1 MKTST
6 ALLTKFEASVYLYD
20 LYQATIDTFGLP
32 DERPN
37 FYSLINEN
45 RRNPASLDA
54 IKRGHPRG
62 NRGHYSTIPTVR
74 LGKQV
79 YFIPSKLDEWFEFH
93 YAPKVFEAAGI
104 VVVSTI

>member
-1 MKTST
+1 MKPTT
-6 ALLTKFEASVYLYD
+6 FLTKFEAAVYLHE
-20 LYQATIDTFGLP
+20 LYQAAIDTHGLP

-45 RRNPASLDA
+45 RRNPASSDA
-54 IKRGHPRG
+54 IRRGIPRG
-62 NRGHYSTIPTVR
+62 NRGYYSTIPTVR

-93 YAPKVFEAAGI
+93 YLPKMLEVA
-104 VVVSTI
+104 

>member
-1 MKTST
+1 MKP
-6 ALLTKFEASVYLYD
+6 AAFLTKFEAAVYLHD
-20 LYQATIDTFGLP
+20 LYQAAIDEYNLS

-54 IKRGHPRG
+54 IKRGYPRG
-62 NRGHYSTIPTVR
+62 NRHYHATIPTVR

-79 YFIPSKLDEWFEFH
+79 YFIPSKLDEWFGFH
-93 YAPKVFEAAGI
+93 YLPKMLNKAA
-104 VVVSTI
+104 

>member
-1 MKTST
+1 MKP
-6 ALLTKFEASVYLYD
+6 AAFLTKFEAAVYLHE
-20 LYQATIDTFGLP
+20 LYQAAIDTHDLP

-45 RRNPASLDA
+45 RRNPASPDA
-54 IKRGHPRG
+54 IRRGIPRG
-62 NRGHYSTIPTVR
+62 NRGYYSTIPTVR

-93 YAPKVFEAAGI
+93 FLPKMLEAA
-104 VVVSTI
+104 